1 MIIFLQLIIIF
12 QQKLSKNYTTFEL
25 KKDQFINAK
34 VIKQNKH
41 TEISDDALLWQAFK
55 RGERAA
61 FESLLNQYYPLL
73 LNYGVRFY
81 RDKEFVKDS
90 VHDLFVEIWNRREH
104 LGDVVSVKSYLLQAL
119 RKNIIRESS
128 RLKWFR
134 EADKISD
141 DHDFDVEFNIETY
154 LISHETENESLKKLQ
169 LELDKLTKRQREA
182 IFLRFTQDLSYEE
195 IANIMA
201 INYRSVV
208 NLIHEAIKTIRQNWF
223 LVLLS
228 SFLFFY

>member
-1 MIIFLQLIIIF
+1 VVK
-12 QQKLSKNYTTFEL
+12 QKIYTENT
-25 KKDQFINAK
+25 
-34 VIKQNKH
+34 
-41 TEISDDALLWQAFK
+41 DDSMLWQAFK

-61 FESLLNQYYPLL
+61 FESLLNQYYPIL

-81 RDKEFVKDS
+81 RDKEFVKDN

-154 LISHETENESLKKLQ
+154 LISRETETESLQKLQ

-195 IANIMA
+195 IADIMA

-208 NLIHEAIKTIRQNWF
+208 NLIHEAIKAIRQNWF
-223 LVLLS
+223 VLLLS
-228 SFLFFY
+228 SLLFFY

>member
-1 MIIFLQLIIIF
+1 L
-12 QQKLSKNYTTFEL
+12 
-25 KKDQFINAK
+25 
-34 VIKQNKH
+34 IKQEIN
-41 TEISDDALLWQAFK
+41 TENTDDSQLWQAFK
-55 RGERAA
+55 RGDRRA
-61 FESLLNQYYPLL
+61 FETLLNQYYPLL

-104 LGDVVSVKSYLLQAL
+104 LSDVVSVKSYLLQSL
-119 RKNIIRESS
+119 RRNIIRESG

-154 LISHETENESLKKLQ
+154 LISRETETESLQKLQ
-169 LELDKLTKRQREA
+169 SELEKLTKRQREA
-182 IFLRFTQDLSYEE
+182 IFLRFNQDLSYEE

-208 NLIHEAIKTIRQNWF
+208 NLIHEAIKSIRQNWF
-223 LVLLS
+223 ILLLS

>member
-1 MIIFLQLIIIF
+1 MVN
-12 QQKLSKNYTTFEL
+12 QKVNSN
-25 KKDQFINAK
+25 N
-34 VIKQNKH
+34 V
-41 TEISDDALLWQAFK
+41 DDALLWQAFK
-55 RGERAA
+55 RGERSA
-61 FESLLNQYYPLL
+61 FETLLQQYYPML

-90 VHDLFVEIWNRREH
+90 VHDLFVEIWNRKEH

-154 LISHETENESLKKLQ
+154 LISRETETESLQKLQ
-169 LELDKLTKRQREA
+169 SVLDKLTKRQREA

-208 NLIHEAIKTIRQNWF
+208 NLIHEAIKAIRQNWF
-223 LVLLS
+223 VLLLS

>member
-1 MIIFLQLIIIF
+1 M
-12 QQKLSKNYTTFEL
+12 
-25 KKDQFINAK
+25 
-34 VIKQNKH
+34 IKQNKH
-41 TEISDDALLWQAFK
+41 TENSDDALLWQAFK
-55 RGERAA
+55 RGERVA
-61 FESLLNQYYPLL
+61 FESLLNLYYPIL

-154 LISHETENESLKKLQ
+154 LISHETENESLQKLQ

>member
-1 MIIFLQLIIIF
+1 VIN
-12 QQKLSKNYTTFEL
+12 QK
-25 KKDQFINAK
+25 I
-34 VIKQNKH
+34 H
-41 TEISDDALLWQAFK
+41 TENTDDSVLWQAFK
-55 RGERAA
+55 RGERDA
-61 FESLLNQYYPLL
+61 FETILHQYYPLL

-90 VHDLFVEIWNRREH
+90 VHDLFVEIWNRREN

-141 DHDFDVEFNIETY
+141 DLNFDVEFNIETY
-154 LISHETENESLKKLQ
+154 LIDREIEAESLQKLQ

-208 NLIHEAIKTIRQNWF
+208 NLIHEAIKAIRQNWF
-223 LVLLS
+223 IQLLS
-228 SFLFFY
+228 FFWFFY

>member
-1 MIIFLQLIIIF
+1 M
-12 QQKLSKNYTTFEL
+12 
-25 KKDQFINAK
+25 
-34 VIKQNKH
+34 IKQEIN
-41 TEISDDALLWQAFK
+41 TENTDDSQLWQAFK
-55 RGERAA
+55 GGDRKA
-61 FESLLNQYYPLL
+61 FETLLNQYYPLL

-104 LGDVVSVKSYLLQAL
+104 LSDVVSVKSYLLQSL
-119 RKNIIRESS
+119 RRNIIRESG

-154 LISHETENESLKKLQ
+154 LISRETETESLQKLQ
-169 LELDKLTKRQREA
+169 SELEKLTKRQREA

-208 NLIHEAIKTIRQNWF
+208 NLIHEAIKSIRQNWF
-223 LVLLS
+223 ILLFS
-228 SFLFFY
+228 SFLFSY

>member
-1 MIIFLQLIIIF
+1 MNNF
-12 QQKLSKNYTTFEL
+12 KTYTENTN
-25 KKDQFINAK
+25 D
-34 VIKQNKH
+34 
-41 TEISDDALLWQAFK
+41 SLLWQAFK
-55 RGERAA
+55 RGERDA
-61 FESLLNQYYPLL
+61 FETLLQQYYPLL

-141 DHDFDVEFNIETY
+141 DLNFDVEFNIETY
-154 LISHETENESLKKLQ
+154 LIDREIETESLQKLQ
-169 LELDKLTKRQREA
+169 SELDKLTKRQREA
-182 IFLRFTQDLSYEE
+182 IFLRFTQNLSYEE

-208 NLIHEAIKTIRQNWF
+208 NLIHEAIKAIRQNWF
-223 LVLLS
+223 IQLLS

>member
-1 MIIFLQLIIIF
+1 M
-12 QQKLSKNYTTFEL
+12 
-25 KKDQFINAK
+25 
-34 VIKQNKH
+34 IKQKIH
-41 TEISDDALLWQAFK
+41 TENTDDSLLWQAFK
-55 RGERAA
+55 RGERDA
-61 FESLLNQYYPLL
+61 FETLLHQYYPLL

-90 VHDLFVEIWNRREH
+90 VHDLFVEIWNRREN

-141 DHDFDVEFNIETY
+141 DLNFDVEFNIETY
-154 LISHETENESLKKLQ
+154 LIDREIETESLQKLQ
-169 LELDKLTKRQREA
+169 SELDKLTKRQREA

-208 NLIHEAIKTIRQNWF
+208 NLIHEAIKAIRQNWF
-223 LVLLS
+223 IQLLS

>member
-1 MIIFLQLIIIF
+1 VVN
-12 QQKLSKNYTTFEL
+12 QKVNSN
-25 KKDQFINAK
+25 N
-34 VIKQNKH
+34 V
-41 TEISDDALLWQAFK
+41 DDALLWQAFK
-55 RGERAA
+55 RGERSA
-61 FESLLNQYYPLL
+61 FETLLQQYYPML

-90 VHDLFVEIWNRREH
+90 VHDLFVEIWNRKEH

-154 LISHETENESLKKLQ
+154 LISRETETESLQKLQ
-169 LELDKLTKRQREA
+169 SVLDKLTKRQREA

-208 NLIHEAIKTIRQNWF
+208 NLIHEAIKAIRQNWF
-223 LVLLS
+223 VLLLS

>member
-1 MIIFLQLIIIF
+1 MNNF
-12 QQKLSKNYTTFEL
+12 KTYTENTN
-25 KKDQFINAK
+25 D
-34 VIKQNKH
+34 
-41 TEISDDALLWQAFK
+41 SLLWQAFK
-55 RGERAA
+55 RGERDA
-61 FESLLNQYYPLL
+61 FETLLQQYYPLL

-141 DHDFDVEFNIETY
+141 DLNFDVEFNIETY
-154 LISHETENESLKKLQ
+154 LIDREIETESLQKLQ
-169 LELDKLTKRQREA
+169 SELDKLTKRQREA
-182 IFLRFTQDLSYEE
+182 IFLRFTQNLSYEE

-208 NLIHEAIKTIRQNWF
+208 NLIHEAIKAIRQNWF
-223 LVLLS
+223 IHLLS